1 MLCPHSLTY
10 TPDCQ
15 RKKESKTTTKS
26 NWARAPAAVVGWQ
39 DFIHQ
44 ASIMAL
50 NDTTPRYD
58 KPTFMPYEVSE
69 EEEVREA
76 LNVNVLR
83 VLSATIGSNQTPKE
97 VFRRCPAFKKVQG
110 KPDFILIDDNRLIL
124 AIEVKTKWAL
134 SVDDIVETYQDNLK
148 DLAERRASPVSVVDL
163 IKQIYGYMGHNKL
176 QYGVLSTYE
185 RTWFLRRPQDNPGEL
200 FISEVVMNTATNPT
214 LLQCLVYIM
223 SLARHDPDSSFPP
236 ASPSPPVD
244 DYEPPDEKD
253 DDGDS
258 MHHPPKGFSSRS
270 RRVGQGRN
278 RGGAGE
284 RGGSSNTGKQR
295 AAGDERS
302 EGVLRL
308 EDFGWDSFDVIDVL
322 GNGRCGTVF
331 GAVLRG
337 EKVAFKLCDLW
348 QYPEYEKE
356 MLTEVKTYMSL
367 EQLQGRTIPKLK
379 GAGYTAGGFFA
390 IATEIAG
397 SPIEVE
403 ELSDQERNEIVK
415 ALSDIHDHSILHK
428 DICPENI
435 LIQRHRDGFKV
446 MFIDF
451 AFSERVS
458 NKEEPKKEMAI
469 LKMMLGLRPIIKNG
483 EYMSLHTLFKNACYF
498 HDFGIDKSL
507 SNKQIQETSSRL
519 NQTSYGHER

>member
-1 MLCPHSLTY
+1 MLCPHLLTY
-10 TPDCQ
+10 TPDSQ
-15 RKKESKTTTKS
+15 RKKSKTTTKL
-26 NWARAPAAVVGWQ
+26 NWARTPASVVGWQ
-39 DFIHQ
+39 DFIHK

-50 NDTTPRYD
+50 NDTTPQYD

-83 VLSATIGSNQTPKE
+83 VLSATVGSSRMPGE
-97 VFRRCPAFKKVQG
+97 VFRRCSAFEKVQG
-110 KPDFILIDDNRLIL
+110 KPDFILVDDNRLIL

-134 SVDDIVETYQDNLK
+134 SVDDIVEMYQDNLE
-148 DLAERRASPVSVVDL
+148 DLTERRASPVSVIDP

-223 SLARHDPDSSFPP
+223 SLARHNPNSSSPP
-236 ASPSPPVD
+236 ASPSPPVG
-244 DYEPPDEKD
+244 DYEPPDEKY
-253 DDGDS
+253 DGDS
-258 MHHPPKGFSSRS
+258 TYHPPKGSSSRS
-270 RRVGQGRN
+270 GRGGQGRN
-278 RGGAGE
+278 RGSTGK
-284 RGGSSNTGKQR
+284 RGGSSNTGKRDQSNIKGGQR
-295 AAGDERS
+295 AAGNEQS
-302 EGVLRL
+302 NGVLRL

-331 GAVLRG
+331 KAVLRG

-367 EQLQGRTIPKLK
+367 EQLQGRTVPKLK

-403 ELSDQERNEIVK
+403 ELSDQERNETVK
-415 ALSDIHDHSILHK
+415 ALSNIHDHGILHK

-435 LIQRHRDGFKV
+435 LIQRHRYGFKV
-446 MFIDF
+446 VFIDF

-469 LKMMLGLRPIIKNG
+469 LKMMLGLCPIIKNG
-483 EYMSLHTLFKNACYF
+483 EYINLHALFKNVCYF
-498 HDFGIDKSL
+498 HDLGIDKSL
-507 SNKQIQETSSRL
+507 SNRQIQETSSRL
-519 NQTSYGHER
+519 N

>member
-1 MLCPHSLTY
+1 MLCPHSLIY
-10 TPDCQ
+10 TPDNQ
-15 RKKESKTTTKS
+15 RKKKSKTTTKS
-26 NWARAPAAVVGWQ
+26 NWARSPASVIGWQ

-50 NDTTPRYD
+50 NDTTPQYD
-58 KPTFMPYEVSE
+58 KPTFIPYEVSE

-76 LNVNVLR
+76 LNVNVFR
-83 VLSATIGSNQTPKE
+83 VLSATMESNQMPKE
-97 VFRRCPAFKKVQG
+97 VFRRSSAFEKVQG

-124 AIEVKTKWAL
+124 AIEVKTKWTL
-134 SVDDIVETYQDNLK
+134 SVDDIVEMHQDNLE
-148 DLAERRASPVSVVDL
+148 DLAEHRVSPVSVIDP

-185 RTWFLRRPQDNPGEL
+185 RTWFLRRPQDNPGDL
-200 FISEVVMNTATNPT
+200 FISEAVMNTATNPT
-214 LLQCLVYIM
+214 LLQCLVYVM
-223 SLARHDPDSSFPP
+223 SLARHNPNSSSPP
-236 ASPSPPVD
+236 ESPSPPSD
-244 DYEPPDEKD
+244 DYEPPDKK

-258 MHHPPKGFSSRS
+258 TYHPPKGSLSRF
-270 RRVGQGRN
+270 G
-278 RGGAGE
+278 RGGQSRDRGCAGQKA
-284 RGGSSNTGKQR
+284 GSSNRDKRNQCNIGGKQG
-295 AAGDERS
+295 AAGSGQS

-331 GAVLRG
+331 KAVLRG

-348 QYPEYEKE
+348 QYPKYEKE

-367 EQLQGRTIPKLK
+367 EKLQGRTIPKLK
-379 GAGYTAGGFFA
+379 GAGYTTGGFFA

-403 ELSDQERNEIVK
+403 ELSDQERNDIVK
-415 ALSDIHDHSILHK
+415 ALSDIHNHGVLHK
-428 DICPENI
+428 DIRPENI
-435 LIQRHRDGFKV
+435 LIERHRDGFKV

-458 NKEEPKKEMAI
+458 NKEEPRREVAA
-469 LKMMLGLRPIIKNG
+469 LKVVLGLRPI
-483 EYMSLHTLFKNACYF
+483 
-498 HDFGIDKSL
+498 D
-507 SNKQIQETSSRL
+507 
-519 NQTSYGHER
+519 